1 MRVNGSIDSGGMCG
15 SSSWLPKI
23 VRGAIST
30 CSVRPDASMHQYALL
45 WDPPMTPGSLA
56 AGGFHAGSLITPSG
70 IWLHCM
76 VLTGMQCGLLSSCA
90 LIVTMLLSACS
101 EGADPICPWAVDST
115 CSEGQ
120 VSGQEGRG
128 GWSQFVGHLQ

>member
-1 MRVNGSIDSGGMCG
+1 MAP
-15 SSSWLPKI
+15 L
-23 VRGAIST
+23 
-30 CSVRPDASMHQYALL
+30 
-45 WDPPMTPGSLA
+45 
-56 AGGFHAGSLITPSG
+56 
-70 IWLHCM
+70 
-76 VLTGMQCGLLSSCA
+76 VLTGMQCGLLSSHA

-128 GWSQFVGHLQ
+128 GWSQFVGHLQRKGGCTFSAYVVRGFP